1 MNDTFMKEKPI
12 FPLLTSMALPMVVSM
27 LVNALYNIV
36 DSLFVARISEE
47 AMTALSLV
55 YPVQNLI
62 NAIAIGFSIGIAAL
76 ISLHLGAGNK
86 EKADMAAT
94 HGMVLS
100 LIHGVV
106 ISIVCTAIMPRFL
119 RSFTSDETVIA
130 MGVTYSRVAFMFA
143 VVIMAAMSFEK
154 IFQAVG
160 RMNITMIG
168 LMGGSVCNIILDPL
182 LIFGIGP
189 FPKMGIAGAA
199 LATGIGQMVPV
210 IFYLIVYF
218 VSPIPVRLRS
228 GCLKPDAK
236 MALQLYSIGVPAT
249 LNLALP
255 SVLITF
261 LNSLLAVYSQSY
273 VVVLGIYYKLQTFLY
288 LPANGIVQGLRPII
302 GYNYGAGEYDRVKKL
317 YRTSMGMCA
326 AIMAV
331 GTVLCLA
338 LSGQLI
344 GLFSSNAETIVIG
357 TSALR
362 IICVGFIVSTISV
375 VASGSLEGLGMGVQS
390 LVISLC
396 RYIVVIIPL
405 AWLFCRLLG
414 ADGIWNAFWVT
425 EVITAGISMVVY
437 HKSGGLVKLLQRIRL
452 DQVIGIQKVEI
463 FSCCLLNPPIARGGN
478 PSVFLT
484 NRPDKGVFFRYI
496 PAGSPACCRRSRHPP
511 QAPQSPAVFERPSSR
526 GFLPNIAAH
535 YRQESQRILL
545 ASSCHPLLSILRQKR
560 QARV

>member
-119 RSFTSDETVIA
+119 RS
-130 MGVTYSRVAFMFA
+130 RVAFMFA
-143 VVIMAAMSFEK
+143 VVIMAAMAFEK

-210 IFYLIVYF
+210 IFYLIIYF
-218 VSPIPVRLRS
+218 VRPIPVRLRS

-236 MALQLYSIGVPAT
+236 MALQLYSIGVPAI

-326 AIMAV
+326 AIMAA

-344 GLFSSNAETIVIG
+344 GLFSSNAETIAIG

-396 RYIVVIIPL
+396 RYIVVIMPL

-437 HKSGGLVKLLQRIRL
+437 HKSVKL
-452 DQVIGIQKVEI
+452 K
-463 FSCCLLNPPIARGGN
+463 
-478 PSVFLT
+478 
-484 NRPDKGVFFRYI
+484 
-496 PAGSPACCRRSRHPP
+496 
-511 QAPQSPAVFERPSSR
+511 
-526 GFLPNIAAH
+526 
-535 YRQESQRILL
+535 
-545 ASSCHPLLSILRQKR
+545 
-560 QARV
+560 

>member
-236 MALQLYSIGVPAT
+236 MALQLYSIGVPAIIAQGAMSVMNYCV
-249 LNLALP
+249 NLIFGSLDSSYVTAYGIVYKIQQFVLFAAFGLRDAITP
-255 SVLITF
+255 IVSFSYGMQNAKRIREGVRCGLMYTSVLMLVCTAAVEILAQPLAGIF
-261 LNSLLAVYSQSY
+261 SLSAGTMGLCVTGLRVLAVSF
-273 VVVLGIYYKLQTFLY
+273 VFAG
-288 LPANGIVQGLRPII
+288 ANIAIQGVFQ
-302 GYNYGAGEYDRVKKL
+302 A
-317 YRTSMGMCA
+317 T
-326 AIMAV
+326 
-331 GTVLCLA
+331 
-338 LSGQLI
+338 
-344 GLFSSNAETIVIG
+344 
-357 TSALR
+357 
-362 IICVGFIVSTISV
+362 
-375 VASGSLEGLGMGVQS
+375 EGGVQS
-390 LVISLC
+390 LLVSLL
-396 RYIVVIIPL
+396 RQLIFVLPA
-405 AWLFCRLLG
+405 AWLFARLLPAG
-414 ADGIWNAFWVT
+414 VWLAFPIA
-425 EVITAGISMVVY
+425 EVLTAVIAAVLLRHTAG
-437 HKSGGLVKLLQRIRL
+437 KGRL
-452 DQVIGIQKVEI
+452 SQQD
-463 FSCCLLNPPIARGGN
+463 
-478 PSVFLT
+478 
-484 NRPDKGVFFRYI
+484 
-496 PAGSPACCRRSRHPP
+496 H
-511 QAPQSPAVFERPSSR
+511 
-526 GFLPNIAAH
+526 AA
-535 YRQESQRILL
+535 S
-545 ASSCHPLLSILRQKR
+545 LSK
-560 QARV
+560 

>member
-1 MNDTFMKEKPI
+1 
-12 FPLLTSMALPMVVSM
+12 
-27 LVNALYNIV
+27 
-36 DSLFVARISEE
+36 
-47 AMTALSLV
+47 
-55 YPVQNLI
+55 
-62 NAIAIGFSIGIAAL
+62 
-76 ISLHLGAGNK
+76 
-86 EKADMAAT
+86 
-94 HGMVLS
+94 
-100 LIHGVV
+100 
-106 ISIVCTAIMPRFL
+106 
-119 RSFTSDETVIA
+119 
-130 MGVTYSRVAFMFA
+130 
-143 VVIMAAMSFEK
+143 
-154 IFQAVG
+154 
-160 RMNITMIG
+160 
-168 LMGGSVCNIILDPL
+168 
-182 LIFGIGP
+182 
-189 FPKMGIAGAA
+189 
-199 LATGIGQMVPV
+199 MVPV

-218 VSPIPVRLRS
+218 VSPIPVRLCS

-236 MALQLYSIGVPAT
+236 MALQLYSIGVPAI

-326 AIMAV
+326 AIMAA

-344 GLFSSNAETIVIG
+344 GLFSSNAETIAIG

-396 RYIVVIIPL
+396 RYIVVIMPL

-425 EVITAGISMVVY
+425 EVITAGISMAVY
-437 HKSGGLVKLLQRIRL
+437 HKSVKL
-452 DQVIGIQKVEI
+452 K
-463 FSCCLLNPPIARGGN
+463 
-478 PSVFLT
+478 
-484 NRPDKGVFFRYI
+484 
-496 PAGSPACCRRSRHPP
+496 
-511 QAPQSPAVFERPSSR
+511 
-526 GFLPNIAAH
+526 
-535 YRQESQRILL
+535 
-545 ASSCHPLLSILRQKR
+545 
-560 QARV
+560 

>member
-12 FPLLTSMALPMVVSM
+12 LPLLTSMALPMVISM

-62 NAIAIGFSIGIAAL
+62 NAIAIGFSIGISAL

-86 EKADMAAT
+86 EQADAAAT
-94 HGMVLS
+94 QGTVMAVV
-100 LIHGVV
+100 HGVIV
-106 ISIVCTAIMPRFL
+106 TMVCTAIMPRFL
-119 RSFTSDETVIA
+119 RAFTADETVIE
-130 MGVTYSRVAFMFA
+130 MGVTYARVAFMFA
-143 VVIMAAMSFEK
+143 VVIMVAMAFEK

-210 IFYLIVYF
+210 VFYTIVYF
-218 VSPIPVRLRS
+218 VSPIPVKLHHRYLR
-228 GCLKPDAK
+228 PRAK
-236 MALQLYSIGVPAT
+236 MALQLYSIGIPAI

-261 LNSLLAVYSQSY
+261 LNSLLAAFSQSY

-302 GYNYGAGEYDRVKKL
+302 GYNYGAREYDRVRKI
-317 YRTSMGMCA
+317 YRTAMGMCA
-326 AIMAV
+326 AIMTL
-331 GTVLCLA
+331 GTVLCLV

-344 GLFSSNAETIVIG
+344 GLFSSNAETIAIG
-357 TSALR
+357 TQALR
-362 IICVGFIVSTISV
+362 IICTGFIVSTISV
-375 VASGSLEGLGMGVQS
+375 VVSGALEGLGMGVQS
-390 LVISLC
+390 LIISLC
-396 RYIVVIIPL
+396 RYIIVIMPL
-405 AWLFCRLLG
+405 AWLFCRVLG

-425 EVITAGISMVVY
+425 EVITAGISLVVY
-437 HKSGGLVKLLQRIRL
+437 RKSVKL
-452 DQVIGIQKVEI
+452 E
-463 FSCCLLNPPIARGGN
+463 
-478 PSVFLT
+478 
-484 NRPDKGVFFRYI
+484 
-496 PAGSPACCRRSRHPP
+496 
-511 QAPQSPAVFERPSSR
+511 
-526 GFLPNIAAH
+526 
-535 YRQESQRILL
+535 
-545 ASSCHPLLSILRQKR
+545 
-560 QARV
+560 

>member
-1 MNDTFMKEKPI
+1 MNDTFMKEKAI

-143 VVIMAAMSFEK
+143 VVIMAAMAFEK

-199 LATGIGQMVPV
+199 LATGIGQAATLVIYLVVYRTTESPV
-210 IFYLIVYF
+210 HLRRKALRPDL
-218 VSPIPVRLRS
+218 SLEGRLY
-228 GCLKPDAK
+228 A
-236 MALQLYSIGVPAT
+236 IGVPAI

-255 SVLITF
+255 SLLVTF
-261 LNSLLAVYSQSY
+261 LNGLLAAFSESY

-288 LPANGIVQGLRPII
+288 LPANGIVQGMRPLI
-302 GYNYGAGEYDRVKKL
+302 GYNYGAKEHARVAKL
-317 YRTSMGMCA
+317 YQLTLGMSA
-326 AIMAV
+326 VIMAA
-331 GTVLCLA
+331 GTVICMA
-338 LSGQLI
+338 ASAPLI
-344 GLFSSNAETIVIG
+344 GLFSSNPETIAIG
-357 TSALR
+357 QTALR
-362 IICVGFIVSTISV
+362 IICLGFIVSAVSTTS
-375 VASGSLEGLGMGVQS
+375 SGALEGLGKGVPS

-396 RYIVVIIPL
+396 RYIIFIMPI
-405 AWLFCRLLG
+405 AWVLCGRMG
-414 ADGIWNAFWVT
+414 PTGVWHAFWIT
-425 EVITAGISMVVY
+425 EALSAVIAYAVY
-437 HKSGGLVKLLQRIRL
+437 HKAVH
-452 DQVIGIQKVEI
+452 QK
-463 FSCCLLNPPIARGGN
+463 
-478 PSVFLT
+478 
-484 NRPDKGVFFRYI
+484 
-496 PAGSPACCRRSRHPP
+496 
-511 QAPQSPAVFERPSSR
+511 
-526 GFLPNIAAH
+526 
-535 YRQESQRILL
+535 
-545 ASSCHPLLSILRQKR
+545 
-560 QARV
+560 